1 MAYNNKNYLEKI
13 KQAVEVT
20 KAHYEPGR
28 QDRNHRWVW
37 NNYIYDMFHV
47 GYITYLS
54 WLRRDPDYSAYIK
67 RLKAERRADMEA
79 RKAERMKNPAG
90 HAEHPRK
97 DRVRKVS

>member
-79 RKAERMKNPAG
+79 RKAGRMKNPRRARRTPAQ
-90 HAEHPRK
+90 H
-97 DRVRKVS
+97 RVRKVS

>member
-47 GYITYLS
+47 GYIC
-54 WLRRDPDYSAYIK
+54 PGC
-67 RLKAERRADMEA
+67 
-79 RKAERMKNPAG
+79 AG
-90 HAEHPRK
+90 TLIIALI
-97 DRVRKVS
+97 SSG

>member
-37 NNYIYDMFHV
+37 NNYIYDHYCPV
-47 GYITYLS
+47 
-54 WLRRDPDYSAYIK
+54 
-67 RLKAERRADMEA
+67 KAGKSVFEIVET
-79 RKAERMKNPAG
+79 
-90 HAEHPRK
+90 
-97 DRVRKVS
+97 